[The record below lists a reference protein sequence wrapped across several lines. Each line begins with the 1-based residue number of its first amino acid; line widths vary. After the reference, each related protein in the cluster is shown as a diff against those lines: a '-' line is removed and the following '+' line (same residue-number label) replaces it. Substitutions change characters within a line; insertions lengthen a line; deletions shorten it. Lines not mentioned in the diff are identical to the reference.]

1 MKQLSEMRAMQ
12 IQLIVTHNL
21 YTYTYLNA
29 RTCYLFYVFTRC

>member
-21 YTYTYLNA
+21 YTYLHA